1 MIRPIM
7 KYGDTALQQRTRNVV
22 EVTSETQSLIDDMVE
37 TMYAAPGVGL
47 AAPQIGVSL
56 RIFVADPSSGHRE
69 DGLIVMINPEI
80 VEQDGVQTEE
90 EGCLSLPGFE
100 APVERPLRAVV
111 RGLDRDGAPQE
122 IEGSSLLARVFQHE
136 IDHLDGSLFL
146 DRLRGLKRELIVR
159 RIKKLRRSG
168 KW

>member
-7 KYGDTALQQRTRNVV
+7 KYGDIALQQRARDVV

-80 VEQDGVQTEE
+80 VERDGVQTEQ

-111 RGLDRDGAPQE
+111 RGLDRDGAPQQV
-122 IEGSSLLARVFQHE
+122 EGSSLLARVFQHE